1 MERMEELNENERKTE
16 EEMQEL
22 LVTRASESGSTID
35 SKKTQLLFHSN
46 FAALQFSQVA
56 TIAGYFLRSKNR

>member
-22 LVTRASESGSTID
+22 LVTRASQSGST
-35 SKKTQLLFHSN
+35 N
-46 FAALQFSQVA
+46 
-56 TIAGYFLRSKNR
+56 